1 MDFDESTAGMALAGK
16 ASGLGQAG
24 WTSGQGRAS
33 LGSGLGQAALGW
45 HGPDCLSWA
54 PDPSQPGTS
63 AEMVREPFPP
73 CPSGLGCLL
82 CQVPKNP
89 PALRGGHG
97 GMARQCTSGALTPL
111 PGGRGGRSVHFQFM
125 GQVSSYSRLWRFAK
139 QTNSKNSKCRK
150 NRKRQ
155 KMRNVEKTE
164 KSKKYE
170 ISKKHKNAK
179 CRKNENFEKTI
190 KFAFL

>member
-1 MDFDESTAGMALAGK
+1 MALAALAGLWTQ
-16 ASGLGQAG
+16 ASQAP
-24 WTSGQGRAS
+24 Q
-33 LGSGLGQAALGW
+33 
-45 HGPDCLSWA
+45 LSWFERPSPRA
-54 PDPSQPGTS
+54 PL
-63 AEMVREPFPP
+63 AKV
-73 CPSGLGCLL
+73 SGLGCLL

-139 QTNSKNSKCRK
+139 QTNSENSKCRK

-170 ISKKHKNAK
+170 ISKKQKNAK

-190 KFAFL
+190 KFAFLKFSIFSDF

>member
-1 MDFDESTAGMALAGK
+1 MDLDGFSSIFSDFGRILMDFDESTAGMALAGK

-73 CPSGLGCLL
+73 CPPGNGEIYVEVTL
-82 CQVPKNP
+82 PP
-89 PALRGGHG
+89 PAPPWQR
-97 GMARQCTSGALTPL
+97 
-111 PGGRGGRSVHFQFM
+111 
-125 GQVSSYSRLWRFAK
+125 
-139 QTNSKNSKCRK
+139 
-150 NRKRQ
+150 
-155 KMRNVEKTE
+155 
-164 KSKKYE
+164 
-170 ISKKHKNAK
+170 
-179 CRKNENFEKTI
+179 
-190 KFAFL
+190 

>member
-1 MDFDESTAGMALAGK
+1 MPGPGVLARRPAREALAGPAQEASQGSLVWASQDPGFYENSSILIDFDEILMEIHPNRFKKLRQLGNTLRSVLPNCRNFLRFDGFGWIFTDFDRILMDFDESTAGMALAGK

-73 CPSGLGCLL
+73 CPPGNGEIYVEVTL
-82 CQVPKNP
+82 PP
-89 PALRGGHG
+89 PAPPWQR
-97 GMARQCTSGALTPL
+97 
-111 PGGRGGRSVHFQFM
+111 
-125 GQVSSYSRLWRFAK
+125 
-139 QTNSKNSKCRK
+139 
-150 NRKRQ
+150 
-155 KMRNVEKTE
+155 
-164 KSKKYE
+164 
-170 ISKKHKNAK
+170 
-179 CRKNENFEKTI
+179 
-190 KFAFL
+190 